1 MEYYQAQYYNEALMH
16 YGVKGMKW
24 GVRRRQRQTARRV
37 KKLDKRLVKLQK
49 KQQKE
54 EIRRTKK
61 ASSQKIN
68 QLQTRQ
74 TELENALK
82 TMNERRKRNGYETGR
97 ESQEFTRTA
106 LKLQAT
112 KSKLKKAQ
120 GEGRNKFD
128 DAVKYTTLKK
138 DHIKVGDSPKMA
150 GLKAKRTVTA
160 DKLTTGY
167 VNGLKYSSGTPRDI
181 FASEVARMK
190 LKRAERKQ
198 AEKEAVKAAKKKAK
212 QVRKQ
217 NRRRKK

>member
-1 MEYYQAQYYNEALMH
+1 MEQYQAQYYNEALMH

-37 KKLDKRLVKLQK
+37 KKLDKRIVKLQK

-106 LKLQAT
+106 LELQAT
-112 KSKLKKAQ
+112 KSKLKKAR

-138 DHIKVGDSPKMA
+138 DNIKIGDSPKMA

-160 DKLTTGY
+160 DRLTKSIVDGREFW
-167 VNGLKYSSGTPRDI
+167 SGTPRDI

-190 LKRAERKQ
+190 LKKAERKQ
-198 AEKEAVKAAKKKAK
+198 AEKEAKKKVK
-212 QVRKQ
+212 QARKQ

>member
-1 MEYYQAQYYNEALMH
+1 MEQYQAQYYNEALLH

-106 LKLQAT
+106 LELQAT
-112 KSKLKKAQ
+112 KSKLKKAR

-138 DHIKVGDSPKMA
+138 DNIKIGDSPKMA

-160 DKLTTGY
+160 DRLTKSIVDGREFW
-167 VNGLKYSSGTPRDI
+167 SGTPRDI

-190 LKRAERKQ
+190 LKKAERKQ
-198 AEKEAVKAAKKKAK
+198 AEKEAKKKVK
-212 QVRKQ
+212 QARKQ

>member
-106 LKLQAT
+106 LELQAT
-112 KSKLKKAQ
+112 KSKLKKAR

-138 DHIKVGDSPKMA
+138 DNIKIGDSPKMA

-160 DKLTTGY
+160 DRLTKHN
-167 VNGLKYSSGTPRDI
+167 VNGREYWSGTPRDI

-190 LKRAERKQ
+190 LKKAERKQ
-198 AEKEAVKAAKKKAK
+198 SEKAAKNKAK

>member
-61 ASSQKIN
+61 ASPQKIN
-68 QLQTRQ
+68 QLQTRH

-82 TMNERRKRNGYETGR
+82 TMNERRKRNGYETVW
-97 ESQEFTRTA
+97 ESKEFTRTA
-106 LKLQAT
+106 LERQAIET
-112 KSKLKKAQ
+112 KLKKAR

-128 DAVKYTTLKK
+128 DAIKYTTLKK
-138 DHIKVGDSPKMA
+138 DNIKVGDSPKMA

-160 DKLTTGY
+160 DRLTKSIVDGREFW
-167 VNGLKYSSGTPRDI
+167 SGTPRDI

-190 LKRAERKQ
+190 LKKAERKQ
-198 AEKEAVKAAKKKAK
+198 AEKEAVKAAKNKAK

>member
-24 GVRRRQRQTARRV
+24 GVRRRQRQTARRI
-37 KKLDKRLVKLQK
+37 KKLDKRVVKLQK
-49 KQQKE
+49 KQKKE

-61 ASSQKIN
+61 AGSGKVAR
-68 QLQTRQ
+68 LQARQ
-74 TELENALK
+74 TGLENALK
-82 TMNERRKRNGYETGR
+82 TMNERRKKNGYETGK
-97 ESQEFTRTA
+97 ETQEFTRTA
-106 LKLQAT
+106 VKLQLT
-112 KSKLKKAQ
+112 KKALKKAR

-128 DAVKYTTLKK
+128 DAVKYTTLKR
-138 DHIKVGDSPKMA
+138 DNIKGGDSPKMA

-160 DKLTTGY
+160 DRLTTGY
-167 VNGLKYSSGTPRDI
+167 VNGLKYSTGTPRDI

-190 LKRAERKQ
+190 LKGAERKQ
-198 AEKEAVKAAKKKAK
+198 AKKQAVKDAKKKAK

>member
-1 MEYYQAQYYNEALMH
+1 MEYYQAQYYNEALLH

-24 GVRRRQRQTARRV
+24 GVRRRQRQTARRI
-37 KKLDKRLVKLQK
+37 KKLDKRVVKLQK

-106 LKLQAT
+106 LELQAT
-112 KSKLKKAQ
+112 KSKLKKAR

-128 DAVKYTTLKK
+128 DAVKYTTLKR
-138 DHIKVGDSPKMA
+138 DNIKGGDSPKMA

-167 VNGLKYSSGTPRDI
+167 VNGLKYSTGTPRDI

-198 AEKEAVKAAKKKAK
+198 AEKEAKKKAK

>member
-1 MEYYQAQYYNEALMH
+1 MEQYQAQYYNEALMH

-24 GVRRRQRQTARRV
+24 GVRRRQKQTARRV
-37 KKLDKRLVKLQK
+37 KKLDKRIVKLQK

-106 LKLQAT
+106 LELQAT
-112 KSKLKKAQ
+112 KSKLKKAR

-138 DHIKVGDSPKMA
+138 DNIKIGDSPKMA

-160 DKLTTGY
+160 DRLTKSIVDGREFW
-167 VNGLKYSSGTPRDI
+167 SGTPRDI

-190 LKRAERKQ
+190 LKKAERKQ
-198 AEKEAVKAAKKKAK
+198 AEKEAKKKVK
-212 QVRKQ
+212 QARKQ

>member
-24 GVRRRQRQTARRV
+24 GVRRRQRQTTRRV

-61 ASSQKIN
+61 ASPQKIN
-68 QLQTRQ
+68 QLQTRH

-82 TMNERRKRNGYETGR
+82 TMNERRKRNGYETVW
-97 ESQEFTRTA
+97 ESKEFTRTA
-106 LKLQAT
+106 LERQAT
-112 KSKLKKAQ
+112 ETKLKKAQ

-128 DAVKYTTLKK
+128 DAIKYTTLKR
-138 DHIKVGDSPKMA
+138 DNIKVGDSPKMA

-160 DKLTTGY
+160 DRLTKSIVDGREFW
-167 VNGLKYSSGTPRDI
+167 SGTPRDI

-190 LKRAERKQ
+190 LKKAERKQ
-198 AEKEAVKAAKKKAK
+198 AEKEAVKAAKNKAK

>member
-1 MEYYQAQYYNEALMH
+1 MEQYQAQYYNEALLH

-37 KKLDKRLVKLQK
+37 KKLDKRIVKLQK

-106 LKLQAT
+106 LELQAT
-112 KSKLKKAQ
+112 KSKLKKAR

-138 DHIKVGDSPKMA
+138 DNIKIGDSPKMA

-160 DKLTTGY
+160 DRLTKSIVDGREFW
-167 VNGLKYSSGTPRDI
+167 SGTPRDI

-190 LKRAERKQ
+190 LKKAERKQ
-198 AEKEAVKAAKKKAK
+198 AEKEAKKKVK
-212 QVRKQ
+212 QARKQ

>member
-1 MEYYQAQYYNEALMH
+1 MEYYQAQYYNEALLH

-24 GVRRRQRQTARRV
+24 GVRRRQRQTARRI
-37 KKLDKRLVKLQK
+37 KKLDKRVVKLQK

-106 LKLQAT
+106 LELQAT
-112 KSKLKKAQ
+112 KSKLKKAR

-128 DAVKYTTLKK
+128 DAVKYTTLKRNN
-138 DHIKVGDSPKMA
+138 IKGGDSPKMA

-167 VNGLKYSSGTPRDI
+167 VNGLKYSTGTPRDI

-198 AEKEAVKAAKKKAK
+198 AEKEVKQKAK